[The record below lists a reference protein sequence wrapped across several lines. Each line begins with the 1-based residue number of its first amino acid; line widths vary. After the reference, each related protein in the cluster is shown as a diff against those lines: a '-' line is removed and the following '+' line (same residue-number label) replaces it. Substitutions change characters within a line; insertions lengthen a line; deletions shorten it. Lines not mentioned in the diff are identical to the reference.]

1 MIRSRFATL
10 SAGIAVL
17 VLLFAAGPANAAVTV
32 NMTGG
37 SSFSRGILGQSPMAG
52 FGAGINAEVAGTQ

>member
-1 MIRSRFATL
+1 MTRSRFTTL

-17 VLLFAAGPANAAVTV
+17 VLLFAAGPANAVVTV

-37 SSFSRGILGQSPMAG
+37 SSFSHDILGQSPMSG
-52 FGAGINAEVAGTQ
+52 LVPT